1 MEGGKLPIYECERIN
16 EAEIIANALQIAS
29 IHAERIE
36 FALANLRPILPLD
49 SYKIENLHI
58 QNLLYLELFTSRFT
72 KLQDYMGSTLFDM
85 CLQHLG
91 DVTDGLTIID
101 KVNKLVKYNIIESEM
116 LWREFRKSRNHI
128 SHEYPSRP
136 DLVAQYLNATVE
148 LTPRLLECN
157 NNIAR
162 CLFK

>member
-1 MEGGKLPIYECERIN
+1 MN
-16 EAEIIANALQIAS
+16 EAEIIASALTIATT
-29 IHAERIE
+29 HAERIE
-36 FALANLRPILPLD
+36 FALTNLQPILPLD
-49 SYKIENLHI
+49 SYKVENLNI
-58 QNLLYLELFTSRFT
+58 QNLLYLELFTNRFA

-101 KVNKLVKYNIIESEM
+101 KVNKLVKYNIIESEA

-136 DLVAQYLNATVE
+136 DLTAQYINATVE
-148 LTPRLLECN
+148 LAPKLLACN
-157 NNIAR
+157 ANIAK
-162 CLFK
+162 CLSK